1 MQINYI
7 VVAVV
12 VVVVVTYKICLFIKY
27 ALVVFPQVKCFN
39 YQHSFLLCE
48 AQANLAEGAE

>member
-7 VVAVV
+7 VVAV